1 MSAKPFDL
9 GVYLVTDRPSLL
21 GRELVDVV
29 EAAVAGGIGMVQLR
43 EKTASTRDFVEL
55 ARGLLARLRPHGV
68 PLLINDRVDVA
79 LAADADGVHVGQD
92 DMRPADVRALIGPDK
107 ILGLSVTGEAETRAA
122 AGQPVDYLG
131 AGPVF
136 ATATKKDAGAPQGIA
151 GLRTMLALATVPVV
165 AIGGIG
171 PANAAA
177 VMAAGADGVAVVSAI
192 CSAPDPASAAATL
205 RRIVAR

>member
-55 ARGLLARLRPHGV
+55 ARGLLARLRPYGV

-171 PANAAA
+171 PANAAD

-192 CSAPDPASAAATL
+192 CSAPDPASAAAAL
-205 RRIVAR
+205 RRIVTQ

>member
-1 MSAKPFDL
+1 MSPRHFDL
-9 GVYLVTDRPSLL
+9 GVYLVTDRASLL
-21 GRELVDVV
+21 GRELLDVV
-29 EAAVAGGIGMVQLR
+29 EAAVAGGASMVQLR
-43 EKTASTRDFVEL
+43 EKTASTRDFVDL

-79 LAADADGVHVGQD
+79 LAANADGVHVGQD
-92 DMRPADVRALIGPDK
+92 DMTPGDVRALIGPDR

-136 ATATKKDAGAPQGIA
+136 ATFTKKDAGAPQGLS
-151 GLRTMLALATVPVV
+151 GLATMLSLATVPVV

-171 PANAAA
+171 AANAAD
-177 VMAAGADGVAVVSAI
+177 VMAAGASGLAVVSAI

-205 RRIVAR
+205 RRIVTR

>member
-1 MSAKPFDL
+1 MSPRHFDL
-9 GVYLVTDRPSLL
+9 GVYLVTDRASLL
-21 GRELVDVV
+21 GRELLDVV
-29 EAAVAGGIGMVQLR
+29 EAAVGGGVSMVQLR
-43 EKTASTRDFVEL
+43 EKTASTRDFVDL

-79 LAADADGVHVGQD
+79 LAANADGVHVGQD
-92 DMRPADVRALIGPDK
+92 DMTPGDVRALIGPDR

-136 ATATKKDAGAPQGIA
+136 ATFTKKDAGAPQGLS
-151 GLRTMLALATVPVV
+151 GLATMLSLATVPVV

-171 PANAAA
+171 AANAAD
-177 VMAAGADGVAVVSAI
+177 VMAAGASGLAVVSAI

-205 RRIVAR
+205 RRIVTR